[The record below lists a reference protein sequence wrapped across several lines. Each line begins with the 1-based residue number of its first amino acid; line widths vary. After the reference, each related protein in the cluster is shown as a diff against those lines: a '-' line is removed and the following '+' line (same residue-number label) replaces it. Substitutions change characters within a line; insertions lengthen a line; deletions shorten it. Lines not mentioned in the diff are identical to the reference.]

1 MADADSTWNAQ
12 PGAMPAVLWQAHLVN
27 DLLRAYAPFAY
38 GPDGKRVLVAAR
50 LASKSRVGLLND
62 TAAAVRSTLE
72 LQEECSEDQLS
83 HCADAVWHSVFRTL
97 SW

>member
-1 MADADSTWNAQ
+1 
-12 PGAMPAVLWQAHLVN
+12 MPAVLWQAHLVN

-38 GPDGKRVLVAAR
+38 GPDGKRVLDAAR
-50 LASKSRVGLLND
+50 LASKSRVGLLNH
-62 TAAAVRSTLE
+62 AAVRNALE

-83 HCADAVWHSVFRTL
+83 HCADAVWNSVFRTL